1 MSKLT
6 CDRQKPYLYAA
17 CSIYAAE
24 TVEPMLAQ
32 LQEQGV
38 NLCWEE
44 DLEEHYP
51 GALRSKTASL
61 LKSSKCRG
69 YLLFADHDALV
80 SNRIRKQLQY
90 AVGPQVRKSHNRA
103 PLTLVCVDL
112 EDLDF
117 TPQPGL
123 AATDSEQDLLAAP
136 ACCEAVQKALDDA
149 LHYAYRDPDGDWYE
163 GLVQQL
169 RFLCPDVFCHVD
181 RPEGGAGEAQALSD
195 DFDPSAYDE
204 VLSQQTQAALQ
215 QAQLAALQGDAAAQ
229 MQLGF
234 FYEMGYGAEQD
245 MAMAANWYR
254 KAAEQDNASAQ
265 YSLAELYYRGEGVEQ
280 DMAEAV
286 RWFRKAAAQGNRNAQ
301 AYLAEAYFAGT
312 GVPQDY
318 AKSARWAQHAAE
330 QGDAKSQFL
339 TGWMYEQGRGV
350 TQDLAA
356 AARWYRKA
364 AENGNTDAMCNLA
377 VLFSSGRGVVQDE
390 KTAVEWFRKAADQDH
405 PTAQYALGMYYSS
418 AGADTDP
425 KAAFRYYQKAAEGGH
440 ANAMV
445 RLGAAY
451 ENGTGV
457 GQDYAKAR
465 AWYEKAMEAGDV
477 EGQYC
482 LGITYYLGHG
492 VPQDYMH
499 ALSYIQAAAESGL
512 SAAQAQLG
520 YMYQAG
526 EALSD
531 PDPAKAVEWF
541 RKAADQNNVTA
552 IRNLAAMYEKGL
564 GVPQD
569 KKQAIE
575 LYTQASRLSALGWE

>member
-17 CSIYAAE
+17 CSIYAADQA
-24 TVEPMLAQ
+24 EPLLLR
-32 LQEQGV
+32 LQELGM

-44 DLEEHYP
+44 DLEDQYP
-51 GALRSKTASL
+51 GALRSKTAGL
-61 LKSSKCRG
+61 LKSSRCRG
-69 YLLFADHDALV
+69 YLLLASRDALV
-80 SNRIRKQLQY
+80 SNRIRKQLAY
-90 AVGPQVRKSHNRA
+90 AAGPQVRKSHNRA

-123 AATDSEQDLLAAP
+123 VEADAEQDLLAAP
-136 ACCEAVQKALDDA
+136 ECCAAVQAALDDA
-149 LHYAYRDPDGDWYE
+149 LHYPWREPDGDWFE
-163 GLVQQL
+163 GLTQQV
-169 RFLCPDVFCHVD
+169 RFLCPEVFCHVD
-181 RPEGGAGEAQALSD
+181 RPSAGTEDPAPD
-195 DFDPSAYDE
+195 EFDPAAYDD
-204 VLSQQTQAALQ
+204 VLAQQTQATLQ
-215 QAQLAALQGDAAAQ
+215 QYQLAALQGDASAQ

-234 FYEMGYGAEQD
+234 FYEMGYGTEPD
-245 MAMAANWYR
+245 MALAANWYR

-265 YSLAELYYRGEGVEQ
+265 YSLGELYYRGEGV
-280 DMAEAV
+280 DRDPAEAV

-301 AYLAEAYFAGT
+301 SYLAEAYFAGT
-312 GVPQDY
+312 GVPQDD
-318 AKSARWAQHAAE
+318 AKSARWAERAAE
-330 QGDAKSQFL
+330 QGDTKSQFL
-339 TGWMYEQGRGV
+339 IGWMYEQGRGV
-350 TQDLAA
+350 AQDEVA

-377 VLFSSGRGVVQDE
+377 VLYSSGRGVLQDE
-390 KTAVEWFRKAADQDH
+390 KAALEWFRKAADQDH